1 MSKSREK
8 VVGVVGLYDDPSSL
22 LRAAEGVRD
31 AGFTRWDCHT
41 PFPVHGL
48 DRAMRL
54 KSSPLPTV
62 ALTAGLIGV
71 LVAFAL
77 TGGLN
82 ALHYPIRIAGKPML
96 SWQAFVPI
104 YFELFVLFSALAI
117 MGSLFVFCGLGR
129 WHSPLHTHPNGG
141 LFRCTPF
148 GTMRCRRTNVILGQT
163 LETCIMARARTLFG
177 MADPSSTVVGQVNP
191 RGCSE
196 TRIFGQ
202 NQPRSLKT

>member
-1 MSKSREK
+1 MEAAMTKPSEK
-8 VVGVVGLYDDPSSL
+8 VVGVVGLYDDPGSL
-22 LRAAEGVRD
+22 LRAAEGVRE
-31 AGFTRWDCHT
+31 AGFTCWDCHT

-48 DRAMRL
+48 DRAMGL

-104 YFELFVLFSALAI
+104 YFELFILFSAVTI
-117 MGSLFVFCGLGR
+117 MGSLFVLCGLGR
-129 WHSPLHTHPNGG
+129 WHSPLHDTGV
-141 LFRCTPF
+141 
-148 GTMRCRRTNVILGQT
+148 MREITGARFAIVLGAEDRMYSQAD
-163 LETCIMARARTLFG
+163 ARALLEAT
-177 MADPSSTVVGQVNP
+177 
-191 RGCSE
+191 GCRDIRPLVQFE
-196 TRIFGQ
+196 EEDDAII
-202 NQPRSLKT
+202 

>member
-48 DRAMRL
+48 DRAMGL
-54 KSSPLPTV
+54 KSSPLPTL

-71 LVAFAL
+71 LAAFAL

-129 WHSPLHTHPNGG
+129 WHSPLHDSGVMSEVTGARFAIVLG
-141 LFRCTPF
+141 ADDRMYSQADAKTLLEAT
-148 GTMRCRRTNVILGQT
+148 GCRDIRPLVQFEEEDDAI
-163 LETCIMARARTLFG
+163 I
-177 MADPSSTVVGQVNP
+177 
-191 RGCSE
+191 
-196 TRIFGQ
+196 
-202 NQPRSLKT
+202 